1 MKPMQGM
8 KEMDCYVFTDEP
20 TGVVYGQLIDFCC
33 LMAPTML
40 LVVRD
45 PQLDPGDSIKS
56 QLDLLSPFLLGS
68 SREKEWPGTVLYA
81 DEATVY
87 RYSSGEGLQ
96 ERLKQQAASLFS
108 WIHPD
113 APEDPCFLRRNG
125 DVLLVTISHERE
137 AYMLLS
143 EDEIQIARRGFPEL
157 ASILQKE

>member
-1 MKPMQGM
+1 M

-20 TGVVYGQLIDFCC
+20 GGVVYGQLVEFCC
-33 LMAPTML
+33 MIAPTML

-56 QLDLLSPFLLGS
+56 QLDLLSPFLLDA

-87 RYSSGEGLQ
+87 RYSAGEGLL
-96 ERLKQQAASLFS
+96 ERMKQQAASLFS
-108 WIHPD
+108 WIHPA
-113 APEDPCFLRRNG
+113 APEDPCFLRRSG

-143 EDEIQIARRGFPEL
+143 EDEMQIARRGFPEL